1 MVPFYNA
8 VSGVMGAVKD
18 SDIATHQIGSKL
30 GEIEQ
35 IVCPTE
41 FEGDVATLDI
51 ANFAQALAKCA

>member
-1 MVPFYNA
+1 
-8 VSGVMGAVKD
+8 MGAAKD
-18 SDIATHQIGSKL
+18 GDIATHQIGSKL

-41 FEGDVATLDI
+41 FERDIAILDI